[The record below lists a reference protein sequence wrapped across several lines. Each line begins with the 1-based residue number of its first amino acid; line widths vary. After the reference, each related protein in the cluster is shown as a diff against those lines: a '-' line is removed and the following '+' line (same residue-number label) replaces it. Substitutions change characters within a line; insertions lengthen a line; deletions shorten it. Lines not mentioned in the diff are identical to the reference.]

1 MYFGPISEKV
11 KTMNVKF
18 VSNLYPSE
26 NKPFKGTFVRNV
38 LEGFEERGG
47 QVSLISLH
55 DSSNSKLGKL
65 IDYIQFI
72 WRSFMSG
79 LRSREGEIHYVHYT
93 SHSSLGLIL
102 ASFFKSKDKLI
113 IVSNVHGS
121 DILPETISVFSKI
134 KVSISQKILNIST
147 LVISPSN
154 YFKEVLS
161 KEYGVLN
168 ENVVVSPSGGVDA
181 SVFRPSS
188 EVNKKFTFG
197 YVGRIEEGKGV
208 FDLLDAF
215 RLNQLDN
222 PQSTL
227 ILVGT
232 GSCEARLEN
241 IIESMSG
248 VTMLK
253 GMSQQDLVKVYQSLK
268 FLVFPS
274 KLSESLGLIP
284 IEAMMCGVPVL
295 SSTIGAT
302 KDYIVEDMCKLAFEP
317 GRVEELEVALKVATD
332 MSVNDYLRLSN
343 LALETASNY
352 SSSKVI
358 DDLYRILKSRLDTR
372 LSK

>member
-1 MYFGPISEKV
+1 
-11 KTMNVKF
+11 MNVKF
-18 VSNLYPSE
+18 LSNLYPSE
-26 NKPFKGTFVRNV
+26 SKPFKGTFVRNV
-38 LEGFEERGG
+38 LEGFEKRGG

-72 WRSFMSG
+72 WRSFISG
-79 LRSREGEIHYVHYT
+79 LNSHEGEIHYVHYT

-102 ASFFKSKDKLI
+102 ASFFKSKDKLV

-121 DILPETISVFSKI
+121 DILPEKIGAFSKI
-134 KVSISQKILNIST
+134 KIWISQKILNIST
-147 LVISPSN
+147 LVVSPSG
-154 YFKEVLS
+154 YFKNVLMA
-161 KEYGVLN
+161 EYGVCN
-168 ENVVVSPSGGVDA
+168 RDVIVSPSGGVDA
-181 SVFRPSS
+181 SVFRVSS
-188 EVNKKFTFG
+188 EVNKEFTFG
-197 YVGRIEEGKGV
+197 YVGRLEEDKGI

-215 RLNQLDN
+215 RLNQLEN

-227 ILVGT
+227 VLVGT
-232 GSCEARLEN
+232 GSCEARLKDVIN
-241 IIESMSG
+241 SMSG
-248 VTMLK
+248 VTILK
-253 GMSQQDLVKVYQSLK
+253 GMSQRDLVNVYQSLK

-274 KLSESLGLIP
+274 KRVSESLGLIP

-302 KDYIVEDMCKLAFEP
+302 KDYIVEDMCKLTFEP

-332 MSVNDYLRLSN
+332 MSVNDYLRLSD

-358 DDLYRILKSRLDTR
+358 DDLYRTLESRLDTR

>member
-1 MYFGPISEKV
+1 
-11 KTMNVKF
+11 MNIKF

-38 LEGFEERGG
+38 LEGFEEKGG

-65 IDYIQFI
+65 IDYIKFI
-72 WRSFMSG
+72 WRSFISG
-79 LRSREGEIHYVHYT
+79 LRAREGEIHYVHYT

-102 ASFFKSKDKLI
+102 ASFFKSKDKLV

-121 DILPETISVFSKI
+121 DILPEQIGAFSKI
-134 KVSISQKILNIST
+134 KIWISQKILNIST
-147 LVISPSN
+147 LVVSPSG
-154 YFKEVLS
+154 YFKNVLIA
-161 KEYGVLN
+161 EYGVCN
-168 ENVVVSPSGGVDA
+168 GDVIVSPSGGVDP
-181 SVFRPSS
+181 SVFSAS
-188 EVNKKFTFG
+188 LEVNKEFTFG
-197 YVGRIEEGKGV
+197 YVGRLEEDKGI

-215 RLNQLDN
+215 RLNQLEN

-232 GSCEARLEN
+232 GSCEARLQEVIN
-241 IIESMSG
+241 SMSG

-253 GMSQQDLVKVYQSLK
+253 GMSQRDLVNVYQSLK

-274 KLSESLGLIP
+274 KRVSESLGLIP

-302 KDYIVEDMCKLAFEP
+302 KDYIVEDMFKLTFEP
-317 GRVEELEVALKVATD
+317 GRVEELEVALKLATD
-332 MSVNDYLRLSN
+332 MSEADYLQLSE

-352 SSSKVI
+352 SSNKVI
-358 DDLYRILKSRLDTR
+358 DELYIELNSRLYTR
-372 LSK
+372 LGK